1 MKRRYIFG
9 SLFAE
14 PTLIEGVGSVID
26 IGATMQRYNES
37 KTEKEA
43 DFIALKN
50 DWMAVGEDL
59 GKSIKSYEQKEKN
72 QKHS

>member
-1 MKRRYIFG
+1 MKRRYVFG

-14 PTLIEGVGSVID
+14 PSLIEGMGSVVD

-37 KTEKEA
+37 MSEREA
-43 DFIALKN
+43 DIIALKN

-59 GKSIKSYEQKEKN
+59 SKSIKSYEQKEKKSKN
-72 QKHS
+72 S